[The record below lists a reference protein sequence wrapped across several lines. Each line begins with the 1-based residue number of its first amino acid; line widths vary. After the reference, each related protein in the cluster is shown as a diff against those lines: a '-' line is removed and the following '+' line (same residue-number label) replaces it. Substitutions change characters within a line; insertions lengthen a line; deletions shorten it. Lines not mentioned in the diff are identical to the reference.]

1 MPTNESNERFDWGPY
16 SQVTDPEGWAEDRE
30 AEDGK
35 AGLAELLDRAEQQM
49 TVKDAEANIQNWRP
63 LPGRTFECTDVERE
77 YVGDGTAWNQRVTR
91 GPNPTF
97 ESATVNGP
105 ADVDSLLVGA
115 TGPVSGIVGDSD
127 EYEFIGC
134 CPLIPLNSSQIYTTS
149 TTYVQ
154 PYGNSNRIVVP
165 HNAMSTL
172 TGISSIELS
181 LTGRLSVDT
190 GQTMSVIAKD
200 IENDVYMEETE
211 HTSSV
216 GAGFER
222 FHSARGPVPT
232 AVDIGFIGYEVK
244 VSGGEGA
251 TYGPVL
257 ACYWRKI
264 A

>member
-1 MPTNESNERFDWGPY
+1 MAIDYFGQDIRLEETDSGEFLITHEPT
-16 SQVTDPEGWAEDRE
+16 
-30 AEDGK
+30 
-35 AGLAELLDRAEQQM
+35 
-49 TVKDAEANIQNWRP
+49 
-63 LPGRTFECTDVERE
+63 GRTAKLGPDGWVTQASN
-77 YVGDGTAWNQRVTR
+77 VGEISV
-91 GPNPTF
+91 GP
-97 ESATVNGP
+97 
-105 ADVDSLLVGA
+105 

-134 CPLIPLNSSQIYTTS
+134 SPLIPLNSGQVHTTS

-154 PYGNSNRIVVP
+154 PYANSNRIVVP
-165 HNAMSTL
+165 HNAMSDL

-181 LTGRLSVDT
+181 LTGRLSADT
-190 GQTMSVIAKD
+190 GQTLSIIAKD
-200 IENDVYMEETE
+200 IENNVYVEETE
-211 HTSSV
+211 YTSAA
-216 GAGFER
+216 GASFER